1 MEQRPWIFLPYLLQY
16 TTKVFLHSQS
26 GEIVTAKNNSL
37 NVHLSSDY
45 CTNIDLKI
53 YKPVIYFEEP
63 VYFIIFSLLL
73 WLRIM
78 AALSLRFP
86 LLTF

>member
-1 MEQRPWIFLPYLLQY
+1 MEQGPWIFLPYLLQY

-26 GEIVTAKNNSL
+26 GEIITAKNNSL

-45 CTNIDLKI
+45 FTNIDLKN

-63 VYFIIFSLLL
+63 MYFIVFSLLP

-78 AALSLRFP
+78 AALFLLFP
-86 LLTF
+86 LLAF